1 MIVSN
6 YYLKSTDMSTKEL
19 VKFSLGAVTM
29 LFIAAGCANEGK
41 DSVEKAD
48 SINRADYREADS
60 AGGYRA
66 DRATSRFLV
75 RAANSGMAEVKMAE
89 LASERATRADIK
101 DVAKTIINDHQN
113 ANSQVKSLAGQRGIA
128 LPDSASDSKR
138 RRYDD
143 LSDERGADFD
153 KQYVNRMIDDHEDD
167 IDMFEDAIEDV
178 RDPEVR
184 NFAQNTLP
192 RLRNHLEML
201 RQVKDKMR

>member
-1 MIVSN
+1 MRAAAVLSGASSERQSRTSVVSRLTQLRAN
-6 YYLKSTDMSTKEL
+6 T
-19 VKFSLGAVTM
+19 
-29 LFIAAGCANEGK
+29 AATTTVRRDQRHGK
-41 DSVEKAD
+41 
-48 SINRADYREADS
+48 RQM
-60 AGGYRA
+60 
-66 DRATSRFLV
+66 AT
-75 RAANSGMAEVKMAE
+75 ANSGMAEVKMAE

-128 LPDSASDSKR
+128 LPDSASESKR

-143 LSDERGADFD
+143 LRDERGADFD